1 MGYANFARDP
11 LNEKGYN
18 LGALGFSLVFL
29 LLGDTVF
36 RCMTFVS
43 KRKQL
48 HPCLWIIWEVQ
59 DVFWNAL

>member
-1 MGYANFARDP
+1 MGYANFACDP

-48 HPCLWIIWEVQ
+48 HPCL
-59 DVFWNAL
+59 